1 MNASGHP
8 DGVTPDGRPR
18 RADAPDWWIYRGT
31 GRPLHDLALVEVLPP
46 PPPWRRFEGVP
57 LPANDAPASDSDDRE
72 AARRLGT
79 AFNLSERDV
88 DPHEVDMVNA
98 ALYLRRPLLVT
109 GQPGTGKSS
118 LAYRIARELQLG
130 RVLRWAITSHTTL
143 KLGLYGYDAIG
154 RAQAAGTMQA
164 MARLKSASVANPESG
179 DGVPLVEPPIGEF
192 MRLGP
197 LGTAFL
203 PRRLPRVLLI
213 DELDKSEADLPNDLL
228 SIFEDGEFPI
238 PELERVRD
246 RSPEVTVFTDD
257 PQATTTIL
265 GGLVRCHAFPMIVIT
280 SNGEREFPPAFLRR
294 CLRLEMQPP
303 NADQLAKM
311 VANHLLDPDGE
322 HRQRL
327 VQEFLE
333 RSKAIGGLPADK
345 LFEAVYLA
353 TSGAYRDEGDPAWP
367 RLLDALWRRLSSL
380 VP

>member
-1 MNASGHP
+1 MSVSEHP
-8 DGVTPDGRPR
+8 DRVVPDERSPYAVTPG
-18 RADAPDWWIYRGT
+18 WWIYRGT
-31 GRPLHDLALVEVLPP
+31 GRPLHDLALADVLPP
-46 PPPWRRFEGVP
+46 PPPWRTFDGVP

-79 AFNLSERDV
+79 EFNLSERDV

-118 LAYRIARELQLG
+118 LAYRIARELRLG

-143 KLGLYGYDAIG
+143 KLGQYGYDAIG
-154 RAQAAGTMQA
+154 RAQAAGTVQA
-164 MARLKSASVANPESG
+164 MARLASASGASPAA
-179 DGVPLVEPPIGEF
+179 DGAVPPVEPPIGEF

-203 PRRLPRVLLI
+203 PRLLPRVLLI

-257 PQATTTIL
+257 PQATTTIA
-265 GGLVRCHAFPMIVIT
+265 GGRVRCRAFPMIVIT

-294 CLRLEMQPP
+294 CLQLEMQQP

-311 VANHLLDPDGE
+311 VANHLLDPDGK

-327 VQEFLE
+327 VGEFLE
-333 RSKAIGGLPADK
+333 HSKANGGLPADK
-345 LFEAVYLA
+345 LLEAVYLA
-353 TSGAYRDEGDPAWP
+353 TSGAYDDDGDPSWP
-367 RLLDALWRRLSSL
+367 RLVDSLWRRLSSL